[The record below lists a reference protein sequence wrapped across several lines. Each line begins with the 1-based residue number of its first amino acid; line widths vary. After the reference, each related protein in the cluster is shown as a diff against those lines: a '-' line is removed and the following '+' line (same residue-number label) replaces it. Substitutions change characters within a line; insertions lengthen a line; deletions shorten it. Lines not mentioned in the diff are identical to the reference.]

1 MAYRGGR
8 LQGHRKEA
16 TSGQIARPHGLH
28 YHHLHVLPQ
37 HSSGLVHWQH
47 GPPPRI
53 RGQPDIR
60 TLLYQSATDIREE
73 DYVDKA
79 ADHVEKENEAHRNR
93 YVCLCVNSTQQSSYL
108 TRINRGIKHL
118 RSNLSNLRDDENSK
132 LNYNNFIIKNYSHL
146 PEISRTCRSTL
157 AS

>member
-1 MAYRGGR
+1 MEKIYNSQEIEGVAYRGGR

-37 HSSGLVHWQH
+37 HPSGLVHWQH

-60 TLLYQSATDIREE
+60 TLLYQPATDIREE

-93 YVCLCVNSTQQSSYL
+93 YVCLRVRTAQQ
-108 TRINRGIKHL
+108 RI
-118 RSNLSNLRDDENSK
+118 
-132 LNYNNFIIKNYSHL
+132 II
-146 PEISRTCRSTL
+146 
-157 AS
+157 